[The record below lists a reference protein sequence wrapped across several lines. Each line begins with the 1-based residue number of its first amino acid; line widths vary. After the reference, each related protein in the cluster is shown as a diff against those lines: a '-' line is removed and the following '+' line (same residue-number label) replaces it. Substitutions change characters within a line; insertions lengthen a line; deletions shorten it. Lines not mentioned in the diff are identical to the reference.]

1 MVMEPSSTLSDL
13 LSARRGANACCLC
26 SVMSFVGHDYVLPR
40 VNGSDAVS
48 YSAHDGGS
56 DTE

>member
-1 MVMEPSSTLSDL
+1 
-13 LSARRGANACCLC
+13 
-26 SVMSFVGHDYVLPR
+26 MSFVGHDYVLPR